1 MFRCLGSRRRRGR
14 RGKRECFNRL
24 ELIIMKL
31 FCQPVAMFITQDEQT
46 ESIEQCL
53 KILSSWIPKIQPI
66 MLMTDNDS
74 AEKTAVRR
82 TWPNVTVLLCDF
94 HVKAD
99 VWKNL
104 RSKVGEEMATPIFLL
119 FKSVVHAQDLS
130 TFEEA
135 KKKLLLKVEGSKDLV
150 DYFSYYFGF
159 AEVHLITFIVALLFF
174 QAVTFYLPG
183 DKTFVHLKCFYVH
196 HNLHYKHT
204 QLRCGE
210 ET

>member
-1 MFRCLGSRRRRGR
+1 
-14 RGKRECFNRL
+14 
-24 ELIIMKL
+24 
-31 FCQPVAMFITQDEQT
+31 MFITQDEQT

-53 KILSSWIPKIQPI
+53 KILSSWIPKIRPI

-82 TWPNVTVLLCDF
+82 TWPNITVLLCDF

-119 FKSVVHAQDLS
+119 FKSVVHAQDLY

-135 KKKLLLKVEGSKDLV
+135 KKKLLQKVEGSEDLV
-150 DYFSYYFGF
+150 DYFSYYLGF
-159 AEVHLITFIVALLFF
+159 AEVHILITFIVALLFY

-183 DKTFVHLKCFYVH
+183 DKTFGHLKCFHDH
-196 HNLHYKHT
+196 HNIHHKHI
-204 QLRCGE
+204 QLRRGDKFLNCIQRLNF
-210 ET
+210 

>member
-1 MFRCLGSRRRRGR
+1 
-14 RGKRECFNRL
+14 
-24 ELIIMKL
+24 
-31 FCQPVAMFITQDEQT
+31 MFITQDEQT

-53 KILSSWIPKIQPI
+53 KILSSWIPKINPI

-119 FKSVVHAQDLS
+119 FKSVVHAQDLY

-135 KKKLLLKVEGSKDLV
+135 KKKLLQKVEGSEDLV
-150 DYFSYYFGF
+150 GYFSYYLGF
-159 AEVHLITFIVALLFF
+159 AEVHLITFIVALLF
-174 QAVTFYLPG
+174 LPG
-183 DKTFVHLKCFYVH
+183 DKTFGHLKCFYDH
-196 HNLHYKHT
+196 HNIHHKHI
-204 QLRCGE
+204 QLRRGDKLYSEVEFFRSGRCVTE
-210 ET
+210 IICRLWDTIPTTLQKDTIRY

>member
-1 MFRCLGSRRRRGR
+1 
-14 RGKRECFNRL
+14 
-24 ELIIMKL
+24 
-31 FCQPVAMFITQDEQT
+31 MFITQDEQT

-53 KILSSWIPKIQPI
+53 KILSSWIPKIRPI

-82 TWPNVTVLLCDF
+82 TWPNITVLLCDF

-119 FKSVVHAQDLS
+119 FKSVVHAQDLY

-135 KKKLLLKVEGSKDLV
+135 KKKLLQKVEGSEDLV
-150 DYFSYYFGF
+150 DYFSYYLGF
-159 AEVHLITFIVALLFF
+159 AEVHILITFIVALLFY

-183 DKTFVHLKCFYVH
+183 DKTFGHLKCFYDH
-196 HNLHYKHT
+196 HNIHHKHI
-204 QLRCGE
+204 QLRRGNKLYSKVE
-210 ET
+210 FLGVGDVLPKSSADYGTQYQQRYRRIP

>member
-1 MFRCLGSRRRRGR
+1 
-14 RGKRECFNRL
+14 
-24 ELIIMKL
+24 
-31 FCQPVAMFITQDEQT
+31 MFITQDEQT

-53 KILSSWIPKIQPI
+53 KILSSWIPKIRPI

-82 TWPNVTVLLCDF
+82 TWPNITVLLCDF

-119 FKSVVHAQDLS
+119 FKSVVHAQDLY

-135 KKKLLLKVEGSKDLV
+135 KKKLLQKVEGSEDLV
-150 DYFSYYFGF
+150 DYFSYYLGF
-159 AEVHLITFIVALLFF
+159 AEVHILITFIVALLFY

-183 DKTFVHLKCFYVH
+183 DKTFGHLKSFFGH
-196 HNLHYKHT
+196 HDIHHKHI
-204 QLRCGE
+204 QLRRGHKLYSKVE
-210 ET
+210 FLGVGDVLPKSSADYGT